1 MKRLP
6 ALLILAVIGLI
17 WPASAGA
24 QGFGIGPRFAF
35 VRGDVVTG
43 TPSTRFFGGTVRMSG
58 SKHTG
63 FEVSIDYRSSLA
75 TDPTAPDHKVKMVE
89 TPIQGSMLLYL
100 VRSAFSPYLLGGA
113 GIYSRRFDDL
123 GANDQVLVSTTD
135 RKIGVHLGF
144 GAELFIARHAAL
156 YGDYRYRFVRFG
168 APTDAADQPINIPG
182 GSLVPGLDKVKL
194 SHQGSMWTGGIAFYF

>member
-6 ALLILAVIGLI
+6 SLLILAVIGFV

-24 QGFGIGPRFAF
+24 QSFGIGPRFAF

-43 TPSTRFFGGTVRMSG
+43 TPSTRFFGGTIRMSG

-63 FEVSIDYRSSLA
+63 FEVSLDYRSSLS
-75 TDPTAPDHKVKMVE
+75 TDPAAPDHKVKMTE

-123 GANDQVLVSTTD
+123 GANDQVLTSTTD
-135 RKIGVHLGF
+135 RKMGVHLGF

-168 APTDAADQPINIPG
+168 APTTSADEPINIPG
-182 GSLVPGLDKVKL
+182 SSLVPGLDKVKL
-194 SHQGSMWTGGIAFYF
+194 SHQGSMWTGGVTFYF